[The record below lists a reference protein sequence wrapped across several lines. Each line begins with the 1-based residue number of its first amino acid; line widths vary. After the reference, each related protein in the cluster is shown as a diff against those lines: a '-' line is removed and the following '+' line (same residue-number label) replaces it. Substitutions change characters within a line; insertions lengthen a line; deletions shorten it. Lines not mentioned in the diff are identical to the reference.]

1 MSLFNLT
8 YEKAEGPLWSLDKG
22 ELEKYQLPLHPP
34 KLNPPFESLM
44 GPSY

>member
-34 KLNPPFESLM
+34 KLNLPFESLM